1 MIEFDGIKCY
11 TLKEAA
17 ELTQI
22 TTTTLRKYIAEGK
35 VEATKAGGRYLISVE
50 SLKRWLKA

>member
-35 VEATKAGGRYLISVE
+35 IEATKAGGRYLISVE